1 MGQVPHVRAAAD
13 AYNGRMNRYLIERT
27 IPGAGRL
34 SPDELQAIS
43 QKSVGVLAD
52 MAPRA
57 QWVKSFV
64 TDDKLVCEYLA
75 DDEAAI
81 REHGACGGFPV
92 DAVLEVRYVIDPMTA
107 QV

>member
-1 MGQVPHVRAAAD
+1 MRTKWFGCVNVA
-13 AYNGRMNRYLIERT
+13 MNRYLIERT

-34 SPDELQAIS
+34 SNDELRAIS

-57 QWVKSFV
+57 QWVQSFV
-64 TDDKLVCEYLA
+64 TDDKIVCVYLGE
-75 DDEAAI
+75 DEAAI

-92 DAVLEVRYVIDPMTA
+92 DAVHRVHSVIDPMTA
-107 QV
+107 EV